1 MKHSDS
7 AAKPGLWWHSWLEI
21 QLPQKLWC
29 WHQFEIH
36 AQGQKA
42 RKATALFRNDTCRMR
57 ENRWKSKPR
66 RTTPCQQL
74 FSPTLK
80 ANPPAAFETMNVHYH
95 DTGQLQQVQVNTVQV
110 TSGLQ
115 TNTKG
120 YSCQAHSGTKRIS
133 MQEESIRAQGKFHL
147 SKPTAFEQSIASNA
161 ESFGVHWAVPS
172 AQVQCSF

>member
-66 RTTPCQQL
+66 QNHPVLAAVFPNPQSQSPRSFRNNECTLPRHRTIIASL
-74 FSPTLK
+74 GEHSAGDK
-80 ANPPAAFETMNVHYH
+80 WA
-95 DTGQLQQVQVNTVQV
+95 
-110 TSGLQ
+110 
-115 TNTKG
+115 TNK
-120 YSCQAHSGTKRIS
+120 HKRIQLS
-133 MQEESIRAQGKFHL
+133 SSQWNETNLNARRVNKGTRQIPFIKTHCLRAKHSIKR
-147 SKPTAFEQSIASNA
+147 
-161 ESFGVHWAVPS
+161 
-172 AQVQCSF
+172 